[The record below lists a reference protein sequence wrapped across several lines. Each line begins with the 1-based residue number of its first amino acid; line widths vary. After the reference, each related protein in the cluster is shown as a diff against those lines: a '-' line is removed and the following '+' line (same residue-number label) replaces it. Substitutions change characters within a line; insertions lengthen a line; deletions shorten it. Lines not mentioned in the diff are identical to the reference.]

1 MTTDINMKQLKAD
14 ALEIFCNGFAC
25 SESVIFSLRKH
36 FQDLLFFIFFLL
48 LFDSLCCPVSGC
60 AANICSPVRTGCRT
74 TSCLYVYSLHL
85 SVSVTQ

>member
-36 FQDLLFFIFFLL
+36 FQVDLV
-48 LFDSLCCPVSGC
+48 VS
-60 AANICSPVRTGCRT
+60 AVLRPAE
-74 TSCLYVYSLHL
+74 L
-85 SVSVTQ
+85 